1 MAFDLM
7 SNHDTHLE
15 VLPIRPT
22 GVVNAH
28 VEFSQN
34 TDAGML
40 IFIGEFR
47 NEIKVGLKTPARL
60 WNHIITEGWSR
71 Y

>member
-47 NEIKVGLKTPARL
+47 NEI
-60 WNHIITEGWSR
+60 I
-71 Y
+71 